1 MITHVTYVNKCREVL
16 MSLSNTKETTNKSL
30 LRYSCGFFALLTSMN
45 FKVGCKTF
53 KDIISMTFS
62 TSLAARS
69 WLQVLL
75 NLNSNQ
81 VQNYV
86 KALFLYSHIY
96 EFKPHYIVII

>member
-30 LRYSCGFFALLTSMN
+30 LRYSCGFFALLTSMH